1 MDKQYKDYL
10 IGYYYRHIEGISM
23 PEQMKPLLVEVL
35 LRRANEFD
43 LSSQDIYQ
51 DMISLCNNLKKIE
64 ISKMPKGYES
74 AAGVYMGQENTIR
87 IAPKYLRQ
95 ALNTGDY
102 ETLYE
107 IFTHEVYHALCA
119 DENGQDRLV
128 SYNKYCNQYN
138 ATLREAIVEK
148 AADRCVFSR
157 NPNEKTAPYLH
168 QNKFGYSDIT
178 FITDAIEA
186 TYGVTEKAFLKH
198 AIMGRDRLV
207 EFLAAV
213 SNEEKED
220 TYDFLD
226 RIEMNYTRLHGAL
239 YGKPA
244 QTGKVL
250 AQTLTDTMSSMY
262 IICEDQMQKRIIN
275 QPIEDLKEADRCA
288 LDFKY
293 DHNKLVTAME
303 HGINGFGYRTD
314 TKKLRENVEG
324 RVASFRD
331 ATISRICDFSEIT
344 RNKENFESKE
354 EAIMLMRWARH
365 GNLWNYDRERLDQAG
380 VKVEFTKM
388 FSIPDSAKD
397 SVERM
402 DFNRTWDNQYIIYN
416 TYEFARDQMETSK
429 MKILEFKDR
438 LVDGIKNLFTKQKRL
453 NPPSEHK
460 NYINIQNQSGFGELT
475 PEELERFNIG
485 VQSVLKE
492 HSTSQKSYNNPS
504 QERDDNII

>member
-1 MDKQYKDYL
+1 MDKQYKEYL

-23 PEQMKPLLVEVL
+23 PEQIKPLLVEVL
-35 LRRANEFD
+35 LRRAREFD

-74 AAGVYMGQENTIR
+74 AAGVYMGQEKTIR

-157 NPNEKTAPYLH
+157 NPKEKTAPYLH

-213 SNEEKED
+213 SNEEKEE

-250 AQTLTDTMSSMY
+250 EQTLTDTMSSMY

-275 QPIEDLKEADRCA
+275 QPIEDFKEADRCV
-288 LDFKY
+288 LDFQY

-314 TKKLRENVEG
+314 TKRLRENVEG
-324 RVASFRD
+324 
-331 ATISRICDFSEIT
+331 
-344 RNKENFESKE
+344 ESC
-354 EAIMLMRWARH
+354 
-365 GNLWNYDRERLDQAG
+365 
-380 VKVEFTKM
+380 
-388 FSIPDSAKD
+388 
-397 SVERM
+397 
-402 DFNRTWDNQYIIYN
+402 
-416 TYEFARDQMETSK
+416 
-429 MKILEFKDR
+429 
-438 LVDGIKNLFTKQKRL
+438 
-453 NPPSEHK
+453 
-460 NYINIQNQSGFGELT
+460 INA
-475 PEELERFNIG
+475 
-485 VQSVLKE
+485 
-492 HSTSQKSYNNPS
+492 
-504 QERDDNII
+504 